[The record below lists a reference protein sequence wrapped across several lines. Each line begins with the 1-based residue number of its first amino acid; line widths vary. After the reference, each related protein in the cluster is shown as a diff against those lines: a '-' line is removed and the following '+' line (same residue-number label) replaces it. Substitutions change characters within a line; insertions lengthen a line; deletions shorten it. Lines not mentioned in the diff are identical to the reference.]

1 MRHPTG
7 NGVPQGLSRQ
17 ADLPRARGHEGGG
30 DHGELQ
36 AAHARRGIADE
47 ARTGRQDPGVARRGH
62 PDLHAVR
69 IRRGEGLARSP
80 RVLARRHARCEV
92 GPSRRGSR
100 SRERLRSARV
110 DRDRCACRT
119 GRRVRGRD
127 LVARAPG
134 NAHLDEL
141 DAQLRARTGSTL
153 DLTGKAQSIQGL
165 RARLEA
171 KPAFSAQKVKAYW
184 ALGKRGLD

>member
-69 IRRGEGLARSP
+69 IRRGEGSVDLLVYSHGDTPGAKWGRAVAEADRVNVFGPRGSIAIAALAGPVVVFGDETSSRARPATRTSTSSTRSFALAP
-80 RVLARRHARCEV
+80 AAPSTSRVRR
-92 GPSRRGSR
+92 SR
-100 SRERLRSARV
+100 SRDSALASRRSLRSPH
-110 DRDRCACRT
+110 
-119 GRRVRGRD
+119 RR
-127 LVARAPG
+127 
-134 NAHLDEL
+134 
-141 DAQLRARTGSTL
+141 
-153 DLTGKAQSIQGL
+153 
-165 RARLEA
+165 
-171 KPAFSAQKVKAYW
+171 
-184 ALGKRGLD
+184 